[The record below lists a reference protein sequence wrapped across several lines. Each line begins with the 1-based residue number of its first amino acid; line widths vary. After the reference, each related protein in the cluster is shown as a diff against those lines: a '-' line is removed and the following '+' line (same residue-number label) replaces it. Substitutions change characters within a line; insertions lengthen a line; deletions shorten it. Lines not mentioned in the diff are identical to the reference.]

1 MLKTELHCHSSGPSV
16 CADVTDEQLI
26 TEYKNAGYDA
36 IILTNHIN
44 KTLLNYPADDYK
56 GKVDYYFS
64 AVERLKE
71 LGKKENVKV
80 FFGAEIVT
88 VTDDGVHQEFL
99 LIGFDKQFLYDNDLV
114 YKYSQKQLF
123 ELANKHNLF
132 MCQTHPFRVGEK
144 TGDPRYMHGAEGFN
158 GHYHHDNNNEKA
170 FDFCTANGLKI
181 MAGND
186 YHHYKQ
192 PLISYMYIPEE
203 IENERQLADY
213 LLSTQPQLY
222 FDQQKCLEER
232 QKYKDGIVK
241 TKE

>member
-1 MLKTELHCHSSGPSV
+1 MRFENKVVFITGGGGYLGCEAAYQFAKEGAAIALC
-16 CADVTDEQLI
+16 DMNEQAL
-26 TEYKNAGYDA
+26 NA
-36 IILTNHIN
+36 
-44 KTLLNYPADDYK
+44 K
-56 GKVDYYFS
+56 
-64 AVERLKE
+64 VERIKE

-80 FFGAEIVT
+80 FYGAEIVT
-88 VTDDGVHQEFL
+88 VTDDGMHQEFL

-114 YKYSQKQLF
+114 YKYNQKQLF

-132 MCQTHPFRVGEK
+132 MYQTHPFRNGEK

-170 FDFCTANGLKI
+170 LEFCKANGLKI
-181 MAGND
+181 MVGND

-192 PLISYMYIPEE
+192 PLIAYMYLPKE

-213 LLSTQPQLY
+213 LLTTQPQVY

-232 QKYKDGIVK
+232 QKFKDGLAK
-241 TKE
+241 TEE